1 MPNLIKL
8 AGKFKSELRQQY
20 KDSMSYPD
28 AGEIARRRNMGEKSP
43 REKVNEA
50 FSYIEKSKNPTQ
62 AKNRAEEMFGDFDVD
77 GAIEEA
83 GGFDKAF
90 KTIKPVNKSGGGIA
104 KGARAGKKV
113 VEAIERRA
121 KAANRK
127 KDKAKEDEKKDKRK
141 AMALAGATGATL
153 AGGFMLGAEKEKERL
168 EKKYDNKVDI
178 KNAREAAKKK
188 GNKTF
193 TVDGLRYDTATGR
206 RKPLSA
212 APLLEATQRRINFEK
227 TRNKKEKNKKPVKKK
242 TGGLVT
248 RWESKWG

>member
-1 MPNLIKL
+1 MPNFIKL

-28 AGEIARRRNMGEKSP
+28 AAEIADLKRRGGDHP
-43 REKVNEA
+43 REAANKA

-90 KTIKPVNKSGGGIA
+90 KTIKPVKKAGGGLA
-104 KGARAGKKV
+104 KGARAGKQV
-113 VEAIERRA
+113 AEAIERRA

-127 KDKAKEDEKKDKRK
+127 KDKAKEAEKKDKRK

-153 AGGFMLGAEKEKERL
+153 AGATMIGGEREKERLKKEKERM
-168 EKKYDNKVDI
+168 KKI
-178 KNAREAAKKK
+178 QKKK
-188 GNKTF
+188 
-193 TVDGLRYDTATGR
+193 A
-206 RKPLSA
+206 
-212 APLLEATQRRINFEK
+212 
-227 TRNKKEKNKKPVKKK
+227 
-242 TGGLVT
+242 GGLVT
-248 RWESKWG
+248 RWENKWG

>member
-1 MPNLIKL
+1 MPNFIKL
-8 AGKFKSELRQQY
+8 AAKFKSELRQQY

-28 AGEIARRRNMGEKSP
+28 AAEIADLKRRGGDHP
-43 REKVNEA
+43 REAANKA

-90 KTIKPVNKSGGGIA
+90 KTIKPVKKAVGGIA
-104 KGARAGKKV
+104 KGARAGKQV
-113 VEAIERRA
+113 AEAIARRA
-121 KAANRK
+121 KAAKRK
-127 KDKAKEDEKKDKRK
+127 KDKAKEAEKKDKRK

-153 AGGFMLGAEKEKERL
+153 AGATMIGAKKEKERL

-188 GNKTF
+188 GDKTF
-193 TVDGLRYDTATGR
+193 TVDGLRYDTSTGR

-212 APLLEATQRRINFEK
+212 APLLEATQR
-227 TRNKKEKNKKPVKKK
+227 
-242 TGGLVT
+242 
-248 RWESKWG
+248 S

>member
-1 MPNLIKL
+1 MPSFIKL
-8 AGKFKSELRQQY
+8 AAKFKSDLKQQY

-28 AGEIARRRNMGEKSP
+28 AAEIADLKRRGGDHP
-43 REKVNEA
+43 REAANNA

-90 KTIKPVNKSGGGIA
+90 KTIKPVKKSVGGLA

-113 VEAIERRA
+113 AESIERRA
-121 KAANRK
+121 KAANRR

-153 AGGFMLGAEKEKERL
+153 AGATMIGGEREKERLKKEKERI
-168 EKKYDNKVDI
+168 KKI
-178 KNAREAAKKK
+178 
-188 GNKTF
+188 
-193 TVDGLRYDTATGR
+193 
-206 RKPLSA
+206 
-212 APLLEATQRRINFEK
+212 Q
-227 TRNKKEKNKKPVKKK
+227 NKKA
-242 TGGLVT
+242 GGLVT